1 MMPTKR
7 IQSDGTYSE
16 SKLMWSKFRTLS
28 YFVTVPES
36 VVQRQFG
43 ENNNILLRGGW
54 AKHLKMF

>member
-1 MMPTKR
+1 MMPTVR
-7 IQSDGTYSE
+7 IQSDGTCSE